1 MALENKEIIEFK
13 CHKIWGESAK
23 GDVLISKEA
32 ICFYKV
38 DTDTGTISEKGHVLE
53 GQRITDKMLIL
64 PSGKGSSVVN
74 DEGLFMLKQNKTGP
88 KGIIVKNP
96 DTILVAGAIIMDFPI
111 FDRVEKKFYEFVAD
125 DDYLI
130 VDADREVIQL
140 FK

>member
-1 MALENKEIIEFK
+1 
-13 CHKIWGESAK
+13 
-23 GDVLISKEA
+23 
-32 ICFYKV
+32 
-38 DTDTGTISEKGHVLE
+38 
-53 GQRITDKMLIL
+53 MLIL

-111 FDRVEKKFYEFVAD
+111 FDRVEKNFYEFVAD